1 MLRRFCVDIK
11 EFDYYLSSADSDLPR
26 AASFIAK
33 DFHDVWWMSDKYVK
47 SREKFKD
54 GDKNTHAALKNE
66 ISLCLSNLNLSGLD
80 DEQIQKELEALR
92 HLNVDGII
100 TTNWDCLLEELFP
113 EYRVFIGQEE
123 LLFSNPQAIAEIYK
137 IHGCVSV
144 PESLV
149 LTSEDYMEFERR
161 NPYLAAKL
169 ITLFIEHPI
178 IFLGY
183 SVTDPHI
190 QSIIFSIASCLGEDK
205 LAVFGENMIFVR
217 RSNGKNSTIQK
228 INFSRDTKSI
238 SATLIETD
246 NFCEVYDAIDA
257 RKRRIPARILRYCKE
272 QIYELVKSTEPE
284 QKMAVIDIDELD
296 ADAEVEFVVGI
307 GVAKGYVKNK
317 IDVDSSNEKLL
328 GEHGYKGVSASDL
341 FKDVI
346 SDKSKFDAKKLLN
359 VAFPAF
365 ARSSISFIPVFRY
378 LREVGIKS
386 VEDPAWGSNSHQQL
400 TC

>member
-1 MLRRFCVDIK
+1 MDIK